1 MGNYLV
7 PHGLAEKSIQVFKLK
22 IMQKSTLFVLFLTFG
37 NTLYSQ
43 MSFYLR
49 PTVNMKTNQSHFFG
63 DRISR
68 PIYHTVANEYFSIS
82 ADKSY
87 FDGGNINLGIH
98 VGAKIKEK
106 HFFELGYSGDN
117 SGVKTQA
124 GGHSWT
130 YDSDFS
136 PAIPV
141 ISGGNHVGS
150 TFGKPFTRLSFTYN
164 SVLYKNSTNTLHVR
178 GTVGF
183 GSLFNRFVDR
193 KKLIFDVEEHPSF
206 TMLLDSNVYNTQYII
221 TSVNPWRHSPYL
233 NLGLGFDFYSKNRHK
248 YLFSFDLFYLQGT
261 RNVQVDTHRIWIE
274 DHGEEKIF
282 RYLFMSKGSGIYF
295 TLSRRIQV
303 YPWRPNRSH
312 TPSEPKSSLS
322 QSYNGHFGFK
332 GYSGF

>member
-1 MGNYLV
+1 MFMLLG
-7 PHGLAEKSIQVFKLK
+7 S
-22 IMQKSTLFVLFLTFG
+22 VLH
-37 NTLYSQ
+37 SQ
-43 MSFYLR
+43 IAFYVR

-63 DRISR
+63 YRGSR
-68 PIYHTVANEYFSIS
+68 PIYHTATNEYFSIS

-87 FDGGNINLGIH
+87 FDNNQINLGIH
-98 VGAKIKEK
+98 LGAKIKEK

-124 GGHSWT
+124 GGHHWMNDPDYTS
-130 YDSDFS
+130 SQ
-136 PAIPV
+136 PV
-141 ISGGNHVGS
+141 INGGNHTGIS
-150 TFGKPFTRLSFTYN
+150 IGKPLTRLSFTYGN
-164 SVLYKNSTNTLHVR
+164 LLFKNSSKTLFVR
-178 GTVGF
+178 GTIGF
-183 GSLFNRFVDR
+183 GSLVNRFVDR
-193 KKLIFDVEEHPSF
+193 KNLIFDIDEHPSF
-206 TMLLDSNVYNTQYII
+206 TMLLDSNIYNTQYTV
-221 TSVNPWRHSPYL
+221 TSVNAWRHSPYL

-261 RNVQVDTHRIWIE
+261 RNVQVDTHRIWIN
-274 DHGEEKIF
+274 DNGEEKIF